1 MGITQDFLKAVDSY
15 LLEFSGGWFYLFHL
29 IGVHSALQFV
39 VRKRFSILVG
49 SWDERFTYFCFEK
62 MRGRIVDSKMLYVGF
77 SIVWEHR
84 KCNF

>member
-1 MGITQDFLKAVDSY
+1 MGITQDFLKLSISISWSFEEV
-15 LLEFSGGWFYLFHL
+15 GFYLFHL

-49 SWDERFTYFCFEK
+49 SWDERLTYLVHEK